1 MLIHYKKP
9 GGILANYIDHFWEKK
24 MENEAD
30 IPYEVETIFPEDQ
43 VVITFSLGN
52 AYFRAV
58 QTPKDFQPIESAI
71 IESLHTFPTYYKHQ
85 VGNHIFGIKFKL
97 GGLACFCSVPF
108 KNFNNTNADISHFLG
123 ASSVGLISII
133 KNSNSFEERIGL
145 FEQFISPLLIENRT
159 KKWERLNQFVELL
172 ESEHQEINA
181 ALYKTITRS
190 FIELTGI
197 TPKEYLQ
204 IKRINQS
211 LAYFAQNKSSKN
223 QELAE
228 MLGFYDTA
236 HFNHTFKK
244 FTGKT
249 PQSFVSEIEKME
261 PNEFIEE
268 FKQYISPEHLLYY
281 SSKKHS

>member
-9 GGILANYIDHFWEKK
+9 EGLLATYIDHYWEKK
-24 MENEAD
+24 MEDEQD

-43 VVITFSLGN
+43 LVITFSLGN
-52 AYFRAV
+52 TYFRAV
-58 QTPKDFQPIESAI
+58 QNPVDFSPISGAT
-71 IESLHTFPTYYKHQ
+71 IEALHTLPTYYKHQ

-97 GGLACFCSVPF
+97 GGLACFTALSF
-108 KNFNNTNADISHFLG
+108 KNFNNENVALDKFLG
-123 ASSVGLISII
+123 SDTNNWLGKLTNLQTFEDRISQ
-133 KNSNSFEERIGL
+133 FEHFFLPLFLSERD
-145 FEQFISPLLIENRT
+145 
-159 KKWERLNQFVELL
+159 KKWKRLQGFVDIL
-172 ESEHQEINA
+172 ESQTDINA
-181 ALYKTITRS
+181 ANYKTITRS

-228 MLGFYDTA
+228 LLGFYDTA

-249 PQSFVSEIEKME
+249 PQSFVTEIEQMQ

-281 SSKKHS
+281 SSKKHK

>member
-9 GGILANYIDHFWEKK
+9 EGILSNYIDHFWEKK
-24 MENEAD
+24 MNNASD

-52 AYFRAV
+52 AYFRAIQIPV
-58 QTPKDFQPIESAI
+58 DFNPIEGAL
-71 IESLHTFPTYYKHQ
+71 IESLHTYPTYYKHQ

-97 GGLACFCSVPF
+97 GGLACFSLKPF
-108 KNFNNTNADISHFLG
+108 KNFINTNSILSQFLDNSTSVYSDIKQ
-123 ASSVGLISII
+123 VET
-133 KNSNSFEERIGL
+133 FEERIIL
-145 FEQFISPLLIENRT
+145 FEKYITPLLITARANKWNR
-159 KKWERLNQFVELL
+159 LIQFVEIL
-172 ESEHQEINA
+172 ESGQEINA

-190 FIELTGI
+190 FIEMTGI

-223 QELAE
+223 QELADL
-228 MLGFYDTA
+228 LGFYDTA

-249 PQSFVSEIEKME
+249 PQSFVTEIENMKAS
-261 PNEFIEE
+261 EFIDE

-281 SSKKHS
+281 STKKHS

>member
-9 GGILANYIDHFWEKK
+9 EGLLATYIDHYWEKK
-24 MENEAD
+24 MENESD

-43 VVITFSLGN
+43 LVITFSLGN
-52 AYFRAV
+52 TYYRAV
-58 QTPKDFQPIESAI
+58 QNPKEFAPISDAT
-71 IESLHTFPTYYKHQ
+71 IEALHTLPTYYKHQ

-97 GGLACFCSVPF
+97 GGLACFSNLSF
-108 KNFNNTNADISHFLG
+108 KNFNNENVPIDKFLG
-123 ASSVGLISII
+123 QESNAWLAQLQNLKTFEDRISQ
-133 KNSNSFEERIGL
+133 FEEL
-145 FEQFISPLLIENRT
+145 FLPLFLPDRA
-159 KKWERLNQFVELL
+159 KKWNRLQDFVETLG
-172 ESEHQEINA
+172 SQTEINA
-181 ALYKTITRS
+181 AQYKTITRA

-228 MLGFYDTA
+228 LLGFYDTA

-249 PQSFVSEIEKME
+249 PQSFVTEIEQMQ

-281 SSKKHS
+281 SSKKHQ

>member
-1 MLIHYKKP
+1 MCIR
-9 GGILANYIDHFWEKK
+9 D
-24 MENEAD
+24 
-30 IPYEVETIFPEDQ
+30 
-43 VVITFSLGN
+43 
-52 AYFRAV
+52 R
-58 QTPKDFQPIESAI
+58 
-71 IESLHTFPTYYKHQ
+71 
-85 VGNHIFGIKFKL
+85 
-97 GGLACFCSVPF
+97 
-108 KNFNNTNADISHFLG
+108 
-123 ASSVGLISII
+123 
-133 KNSNSFEERIGL
+133 ERIDFFIQFLEPL
-145 FEQFISPLLIENRT
+145 FIPARG
-159 KKWERLNQFVELL
+159 KKWLRLQEFVGVL
-172 ESEHQEINA
+172 ESQQDINA

-211 LAYFAQNKSSKN
+211 LAYFSQNKSSKN

-228 MLGFYDTA
+228 LLGFYDTA

-249 PQSFVSEIEKME
+249 PQSFVNEIEQMQ

-281 SSKKHS
+281 SSKKHQ

>member
-9 GGILANYIDHFWEKK
+9 EGLLATYIDHYWEKK
-24 MENEAD
+24 MENESD

-43 VVITFSLGN
+43 LVITFSLGN
-52 AYFRAV
+52 TYYRAV
-58 QTPKDFQPIESAI
+58 RNPKEFAPISDAT
-71 IESLHTFPTYYKHQ
+71 IEALHTLPTYYKHQ

-97 GGLACFCSVPF
+97 GGLACFSNLSF
-108 KNFNNTNADISHFLG
+108 KNFNNENVSIDKFLDQESNAWLAKLKNLKTFEDRISQ
-123 ASSVGLISII
+123 
-133 KNSNSFEERIGL
+133 FEEL
-145 FEQFISPLLIENRT
+145 FLPLFLPVRA
-159 KKWERLNQFVELL
+159 KKWNRLQEFVETLG
-172 ESEHQEINA
+172 SQTEINA
-181 ALYKTITRS
+181 AQYKTITRA

-228 MLGFYDTA
+228 LLGFYDTA

-249 PQSFVSEIEKME
+249 PQSFVSEIEQMQ

-281 SSKKHS
+281 SSKKHP

>member
-9 GGILANYIDHFWEKK
+9 EGILADFIDHYWEKK
-24 MENEAD
+24 MESAED

-52 AYFRAV
+52 VFYRAV
-58 QTPKDFQPIESAI
+58 QNPTDFLPINGSL
-71 IESLHTFPTYYKHQ
+71 IESLHTLPTYYKHQ

-97 GGLACFCSVPF
+97 GGLACFSTESF
-108 KNFNNTNADISHFLG
+108 KNFNNTNCSIDKFLIPPPQNFH
-123 ASSVGLISII
+123 SLLLR
-133 KNSNSFEERIGL
+133 SNSFEDRVQL
-145 FEQFISPLLIENRT
+145 FEDYFSPLLIQT
-159 KKWERLNQFVELL
+159 KIKKWERMNHFVEILK
-172 ESEHQEINA
+172 SDQDINA

-197 TPKEYLQ
+197 TPKDYLQ

-228 MLGFYDTA
+228 LLGFYDTA

-249 PQSFVSEIEKME
+249 PQTFVHEIEQMQ

-281 SSKKHS
+281 SSKKHT

>member
-9 GGILANYIDHFWEKK
+9 EGKLSEFIDHFWEKK
-24 MENEAD
+24 MEEQED

-43 VVITFSLGN
+43 LVITFSLGTT
-52 AYFRAV
+52 YYRAV
-58 QTPKDFQPIESAI
+58 QKPENFIPIEGAI
-71 IESLHTFPTYYKHQ
+71 IEALHTQTTYYKHQ

-97 GGLACFCSVPF
+97 GGLACFSAESF
-108 KNFNNTNADISHFLG
+108 KNFNNINVPLEKYLG
-123 ASSVGLISII
+123 ATAEILLPNL
-133 KNSNSFEERIGL
+133 KKLTTFEERISKFTQFLEPL
-145 FEQFISPLLIENRT
+145 FLEDRE
-159 KKWERLNQFVELL
+159 KKWKRLQEFVEVL
-172 ESEHQEINA
+172 ESQKDINA

-228 MLGFYDTA
+228 LLGFYDTA

-249 PQSFVSEIEKME
+249 PQSFVNEIEQMQ

-268 FKQYISPEHLLYY
+268 FRQYISPEHLLYY
-281 SSKKHS
+281 SSKKHQ

>member
-1 MLIHYKKP
+1 
-9 GGILANYIDHFWEKK
+9 
-24 MENEAD
+24 MEDQDD

-43 VVITFSLGN
+43 LVITFSLGN
-52 AYFRAV
+52 TYYRAI
-58 QTPKDFQPIESAI
+58 QKPENFIPIDGAI
-71 IESLHTFPTYYKHQ
+71 VEALHTQTTYYKHQ

-97 GGLACFCSVPF
+97 GGLACFSAESF
-108 KNFNNTNADISHFLG
+108 KNFNNINAPLAKYLG
-123 ASSVGLISII
+123 ASADLLLPNVQKLAT
-133 KNSNSFEERIGL
+133 FEERII
-145 FEQFISPLLIENRT
+145 QFTEFLEPLILADRV
-159 KKWERLNQFVELL
+159 KKWKRLQGFVEVL
-172 ESEHQEINA
+172 ESHQDINA

-197 TPKEYLQ
+197 TPKDYLQ

-228 MLGFYDTA
+228 LLGFYDTA

-249 PQSFVSEIEKME
+249 PQSFVNEIDQMQ

-281 SSKKHS
+281 SSKKHQ

>member
-9 GGILANYIDHFWEKK
+9 EGLLAEYIDHFWEKK
-24 MENEAD
+24 MEDQDD

-43 VVITFSLGN
+43 LVITFSLGN
-52 AYFRAV
+52 TYYRAI
-58 QTPKDFQPIESAI
+58 QKPENFIPIDGAI
-71 IESLHTFPTYYKHQ
+71 VEALHTQTTYYKHQ

-97 GGLACFCSVPF
+97 GGLACFSAESF
-108 KNFNNTNADISHFLG
+108 KNFNNINAPLAKYLG
-123 ASSVGLISII
+123 ASADLLLPNVQKLST
-133 KNSNSFEERIGL
+133 FEERII
-145 FEQFISPLLIENRT
+145 QFTEFLEPLILADRV
-159 KKWERLNQFVELL
+159 KKWKRLQGFVEVL
-172 ESEHQEINA
+172 ESHQDINA

-197 TPKEYLQ
+197 TPKDYLQ

-228 MLGFYDTA
+228 LLGFYDTA

-249 PQSFVSEIEKME
+249 PQSFVNEIDQMQ

-281 SSKKHS
+281 SSKKHQ

>member
-9 GGILANYIDHFWEKK
+9 EGILANYIDHYWEKK
-24 MENEAD
+24 MENMED
-30 IPYEVETIFPEDQ
+30 FPYEVETIFPEDQ

-52 AYFRAV
+52 TYYRSV
-58 QTPKDFQPIESAI
+58 QKPEDFSPIEGAI
-71 IESLHTFPTYYKHQ
+71 IESLHTLPTYYKHQ

-97 GGLACFCSVPF
+97 GGLACFTAESF
-108 KNFNNTNADISHFLG
+108 KNFNNTNCEINQYLHKPATDLLARLTAC
-123 ASSVGLISII
+123 ASFEQRINLFENYIEDQLISS
-133 KNSNSFEERIGL
+133 K
-145 FEQFISPLLIENRT
+145 T
-159 KKWERLNQFVELL
+159 KKWERLNSFVDIL
-172 ESEHQEINA
+172 ESDQDINA

-228 MLGFYDTA
+228 LLGFYDTA

-249 PQSFVSEIEKME
+249 PQSFVQEIEQMQ

-281 SSKKHS
+281 SSKKHN

>member
-9 GGILANYIDHFWEKK
+9 EGILSNYIDHFWEKK
-24 MENEAD
+24 MNDASD

-52 AYFRAV
+52 AYFRAIQIPV
-58 QTPKDFQPIESAI
+58 DFNPIEGAL
-71 IESLHTFPTYYKHQ
+71 IESLHTYPTYYKHQ

-97 GGLACFCSVPF
+97 GGLACFSLKPF
-108 KNFNNTNADISHFLG
+108 KNFINTNSILSQFLDNSTSVYSDIKQ
-123 ASSVGLISII
+123 VET
-133 KNSNSFEERIGL
+133 FEERIIL
-145 FEQFISPLLIENRT
+145 FEKYITPLLITARANKWNR
-159 KKWERLNQFVELL
+159 LIQFVEIL
-172 ESEHQEINA
+172 ESGQEINA

-190 FIELTGI
+190 FIEMTGI

-223 QELAE
+223 QELADL
-228 MLGFYDTA
+228 LGFYDTA

-249 PQSFVSEIEKME
+249 PQSFVTEIENMKAS
-261 PNEFIEE
+261 EFIDE

-281 SSKKHS
+281 STKKHS

>member
-9 GGILANYIDHFWEKK
+9 EGLLATYIDHYWEKK
-24 MENEAD
+24 MENESD

-43 VVITFSLGN
+43 LVITFSLGN
-52 AYFRAV
+52 TYYRAV
-58 QTPKDFQPIESAI
+58 RNPKEFAPISDAT
-71 IESLHTFPTYYKHQ
+71 IEALHTLPTYYKHQ

-97 GGLACFCSVPF
+97 GGLACFSNLSF
-108 KNFNNTNADISHFLG
+108 KNFNNENVSIDKFLDQESNAWLAKLKNLKTFEDRISQ
-123 ASSVGLISII
+123 
-133 KNSNSFEERIGL
+133 FEEL
-145 FEQFISPLLIENRT
+145 FLPLFLPDRA
-159 KKWERLNQFVELL
+159 KKWNRLQDFVETLG
-172 ESEHQEINA
+172 SQTEINA
-181 ALYKTITRS
+181 AQYKTITRA

-228 MLGFYDTA
+228 LLGFYDTA

-249 PQSFVSEIEKME
+249 PQSFVSEIEQMQ

-281 SSKKHS
+281 SSKKHP

>member
-9 GGILANYIDHFWEKK
+9 EGLLAEYIDHFWEKK
-24 MENEAD
+24 MEDQAD

-43 VVITFSLGN
+43 LVITFSLGN
-52 AYFRAV
+52 TYYRAV
-58 QTPKDFQPIESAI
+58 QKPENFIPIDGAI
-71 IESLHTFPTYYKHQ
+71 IEALHTHTTYYKHQ

-97 GGLACFCSVPF
+97 GGLACFSTESF
-108 KNFNNTNADISHFLG
+108 KNFNNINAPLG
-123 ASSVGLISII
+123 QYLGVSADLLLPNLQ
-133 KNSNSFEERIGL
+133 KLATFEERITKFIEFLEPL
-145 FEQFISPLLIENRT
+145 FRADRG
-159 KKWERLNQFVELL
+159 KKWKRMQEFVDVL
-172 ESEHQEINA
+172 ESQQDINA

-190 FIELTGI
+190 FIELAGI
-197 TPKEYLQ
+197 TPKDYLQ

-228 MLGFYDTA
+228 LLGFYDTA

-249 PQSFVSEIEKME
+249 PQSFVNEIEQMQ

-268 FKQYISPEHLLYY
+268 FRQYISPEHLLYY
-281 SSKKHS
+281 SSKKHQ

>member
-9 GGILANYIDHFWEKK
+9 EGLLAEYIDHFWEKK
-24 MENEAD
+24 MEDQDD

-43 VVITFSLGN
+43 LVITFSLGN
-52 AYFRAV
+52 TYYRAI
-58 QTPKDFQPIESAI
+58 QKPENFIPIDGAI
-71 IESLHTFPTYYKHQ
+71 VEALHTQTTYYKHQ

-97 GGLACFCSVPF
+97 GGLACFSAESF
-108 KNFNNTNADISHFLG
+108 KNFNNINAPLAKYLG
-123 ASSVGLISII
+123 ASADLLLPKVQKLAT
-133 KNSNSFEERIGL
+133 FEERII
-145 FEQFISPLLIENRT
+145 QFTEFLEPLILADRV
-159 KKWERLNQFVELL
+159 KKWKRLQGFVEVL
-172 ESEHQEINA
+172 ESHQDINA

-197 TPKEYLQ
+197 TPKDYLQ

-228 MLGFYDTA
+228 LLGFYDTA

-249 PQSFVSEIEKME
+249 PQSFVNEIDQMQ

-268 FKQYISPEHLLYY
+268 FRQYISPEHLLYY
-281 SSKKHS
+281 SSKKHQ

>member
-9 GGILANYIDHFWEKK
+9 EGLLAEYIDHFWEKK
-24 MENEAD
+24 MEDQDD

-43 VVITFSLGN
+43 LVITFSLGN
-52 AYFRAV
+52 TYYRAI
-58 QTPKDFQPIESAI
+58 QKPENFIPIDGAI
-71 IESLHTFPTYYKHQ
+71 VEALHTQTTYYKHQ

-97 GGLACFCSVPF
+97 GGLACFSAESF
-108 KNFNNTNADISHFLG
+108 KNFNNINAPLAKYLG
-123 ASSVGLISII
+123 ASADLLLPNVQKLAT
-133 KNSNSFEERIGL
+133 FEERII
-145 FEQFISPLLIENRT
+145 QFTEFLEPLILADRV
-159 KKWERLNQFVELL
+159 KKWKRLQGFVEVL
-172 ESEHQEINA
+172 ESHQDINA

-197 TPKEYLQ
+197 TPKDYLQ

-228 MLGFYDTA
+228 LLGFYDTA

-249 PQSFVSEIEKME
+249 PQSFVNEIDQMQ

-281 SSKKHS
+281 SSKKHQ

>member
-9 GGILANYIDHFWEKK
+9 EGLLATYIDHYWEKK
-24 MENEAD
+24 MSVDED

-43 VVITFSLGN
+43 LVLTFSLGN
-52 AYFRAV
+52 AYQRAV
-58 QTPKDFQPIESAI
+58 QKPEAFMPIYGAT
-71 IESLHTFPTYYKHQ
+71 IEALHTLPTYYKHQ

-97 GGLACFCSVPF
+97 GGLACFSAMSF
-108 KNFNNTNADISHFLG
+108 KNFNNLNTPIETFLG
-123 ASSVGLISII
+123 VDSTHWLSPLQNLATFEDRIELFERLFQPLFLSSRDKKWKRLQEFVEILS
-133 KNSNSFEERIGL
+133 SNS
-145 FEQFISPLLIENRT
+145 
-159 KKWERLNQFVELL
+159 
-172 ESEHQEINA
+172 EINA
-181 ALYKTITRS
+181 ARYKTITRS

-228 MLGFYDTA
+228 LLGFYDTA

-249 PQSFVSEIEKME
+249 PQSFVTEIEQMQ

-281 SSKKHS
+281 SSKKHQ

>member
-9 GGILANYIDHFWEKK
+9 EGLLATYIDHYWEKK
-24 MENEAD
+24 MEDESD

-43 VVITFSLGN
+43 LVITFSLGN
-52 AYFRAV
+52 DYYRAV
-58 QTPKDFQPIESAI
+58 QNPVEFTPILGATIEA
-71 IESLHTFPTYYKHQ
+71 LHTFPTYYKHQ
-85 VGNHIFGIKFKL
+85 VGNHIFGIKFNL
-97 GGLACFCSVPF
+97 GGLACFSNLGF
-108 KNFNNTNADISHFLG
+108 KNFNNENVPLDKFLG
-123 ASSVGLISII
+123 QESNGWLTQLKNLKTFEDRISL
-133 KNSNSFEERIGL
+133 FEEL
-145 FEQFISPLLIENRT
+145 FLPLFLPERA
-159 KKWERLNQFVELL
+159 KKWNRLQEFVKTLT
-172 ESEHQEINA
+172 SQSDINA
-181 ALYKTITRS
+181 AQYKTITRA

-228 MLGFYDTA
+228 LLGFYDTA

-249 PQSFVSEIEKME
+249 PQSFVSQIEQMQ
-261 PNEFIEE
+261 PNEFVEE

-281 SSKKHS
+281 SSKKHQ

>member
-9 GGILANYIDHFWEKK
+9 EGFLSEYIDHFWEKK
-24 MENEAD
+24 MEDQED

-43 VVITFSLGN
+43 LVITFSLGN
-52 AYFRAV
+52 TYYRAI
-58 QTPKDFQPIESAI
+58 QKPEDFIPIEGDI
-71 IESLHTFPTYYKHQ
+71 IEALHTQTTYYKHQ

-97 GGLACFCSVPF
+97 GGLACFSSISF
-108 KNFNNTNADISHFLG
+108 KNFNNINVPLENFLG
-123 ASSVGLISII
+123 KASNYLLPELQ
-133 KNSNSFEERIGL
+133 KLPTFEERIDL
-145 FEQFISPLLIENRT
+145 FIQFLEPLFNANRA
-159 KKWERLNQFVELL
+159 KKWLRLQEFVGVL
-172 ESEHQEINA
+172 ESQQEINA

-228 MLGFYDTA
+228 LLGFYDTA

-249 PQSFVSEIEKME
+249 PQSFVNEIEQMQS
-261 PNEFIEE
+261 NEFIEE

-281 SSKKHS
+281 SSKKHQ

>member
-9 GGILANYIDHFWEKK
+9 EGDLAKYIDHFWEKK
-24 MENEAD
+24 MEKEED

-52 AYFRAV
+52 TYFRAV
-58 QTPKDFQPIESAI
+58 QNPTQFEPISGAI
-71 IESLHTFPTYYKHQ
+71 VESLHTLPTYYKHQ
-85 VGNHIFGIKFKL
+85 VGNHIFGIKFNL
-97 GGLACFCSVPF
+97 GGLACFCNTPF

-123 ASSVGLISII
+123 EASSVLLPQLVAS
-133 KNSNSFEERIGL
+133 KTFEDRIQIFGN
-145 FEQFISPLLIENRT
+145 FISPLLLETRI
-159 KKWERLNQFVELL
+159 KKWERLHQFVNVL
-172 ESEHQEINA
+172 ESEQEINA
-181 ALYKTITRS
+181 SLYKTITRS

-211 LAYFAQNKSSKN
+211 LAYFAQHKSSKN
-223 QELAE
+223 QELADL
-228 MLGFYDTA
+228 LGFYDTA

>member
-1 MLIHYKKP
+1 MVIHYKKP
-9 GGILANYIDHFWEKK
+9 EGFLSEYIDHFWEKK
-24 MENEAD
+24 MEDEED

-43 VVITFSLGN
+43 LVITFSLGN
-52 AYFRAV
+52 TYYRAILK
-58 QTPKDFQPIESAI
+58 PEDFIPIEGDI
-71 IESLHTFPTYYKHQ
+71 IEALHTQTTYYKHQ

-97 GGLACFCSVPF
+97 GGLACFSSESF
-108 KNFNNTNADISHFLG
+108 KNFNNINVPLENFLG
-123 ASSVGLISII
+123 KASNYLLPELQ
-133 KNSNSFEERIGL
+133 KLPTFEERIDL
-145 FEQFISPLLIENRT
+145 FIQFLEPLFNADRA
-159 KKWERLNQFVELL
+159 KKWLRLQEFVGVL
-172 ESEHQEINA
+172 ESQQEINA
-181 ALYKTITRS
+181 AFYKTITRS

-228 MLGFYDTA
+228 LLGFYDTA

-249 PQSFVSEIEKME
+249 PQSFVNEIEQMQS
-261 PNEFIEE
+261 NEFIEE

-281 SSKKHS
+281 SSKKHQ

>member
-9 GGILANYIDHFWEKK
+9 EGILSHYIDHFWEKK
-24 MENEAD
+24 MNDEND

-52 AYFRAV
+52 AYYRAIQIPV
-58 QTPKDFQPIESAI
+58 DFKPIEGAL
-71 IESLHTFPTYYKHQ
+71 IESLHTYPTYYKHQ

-97 GGLACFCSVPF
+97 GGLACFSFSSF
-108 KNFNNTNADISHFLG
+108 KNFNNTNSILSQFLDN
-123 ASSVGLISII
+123 STPVYNEIKQVG
-133 KNSNSFEERIGL
+133 NFEERIIL
-145 FEQFISPLLIENRT
+145 FEKYITPLLLTVRAD
-159 KKWERLNQFVELL
+159 KWNRLNQFIEIL
-172 ESEHQEINA
+172 ESGQEINP

-190 FIELTGI
+190 FIEMTGI

-223 QELAE
+223 QELADL
-228 MLGFYDTA
+228 LGFYDTA

-249 PQSFVSEIEKME
+249 PQSFVTEIENMKE
-261 PNEFIEE
+261 SEFIDE

-281 SSKKHS
+281 STKKHS

>member
-9 GGILANYIDHFWEKK
+9 EGLLATYIDHFWEKK
-24 MENEAD
+24 MEDASD

-52 AYFRAV
+52 TYYRAV
-58 QTPKDFQPIESAI
+58 QKPENFCPINGAI
-71 IESLHTFPTYYKHQ
+71 IEALHTLPTYYKHQ

-97 GGLACFCSVPF
+97 GGLSCFSTTSF
-108 KNFNNTNADISHFLG
+108 KNFNNLNTELENYLG
-123 ASSVGLISII
+123 PSSEELLTKLGSLTT
-133 KNSNSFEERIGL
+133 FEERVDL
-145 FEQFISPLLIENRT
+145 FERYLEPLFLAERDI
-159 KKWERLNQFVELL
+159 KWKRLQEFVKLL
-172 ESEHQEINA
+172 ESQVEISSA
-181 ALYKTITRS
+181 RYKTITRS

-204 IKRINQS
+204 IRRINQS
-211 LAYFAQNKSSKN
+211 LAYFAHNKSSKN

-228 MLGFYDTA
+228 LLGFYDTA

-249 PQSFVSEIEKME
+249 PQSFVSEIEQMQ

-281 SSKKHS
+281 SSKKHK

>member
-9 GGILANYIDHFWEKK
+9 EGVLAHYIDHFWEKK
-24 MENEAD
+24 MENEDD

-52 AYFRAV
+52 TYYRAV
-58 QTPKDFQPIESAI
+58 QTPNKFEPIQGAI
-71 IESLHTFPTYYKHQ
+71 VESLHTLPTYYKHQ
-85 VGNHIFGIKFKL
+85 VGNHIFGIKFNL

-108 KNFNNTNADISHFLG
+108 KNYNNTNADISQFLG
-123 ASSVGLISII
+123 DASSGLLPELLEST
-133 KNSNSFEERIGL
+133 SFEDRINI
-145 FEQFISPLLIENRT
+145 FEKFITPLILENRV
-159 KKWERLNQFVELL
+159 KKWDRLNQFVAIL
-172 ESEHQEINA
+172 ESEEEINT

-211 LAYFAQNKSSKN
+211 LAYFAQHKSSKN
-223 QELAE
+223 QELADL
-228 MLGFYDTA
+228 LGFYDTA

-261 PNEFIEE
+261 PNEFIDE

>member
-9 GGILANYIDHFWEKK
+9 EGFLSEYIDHFWEKK
-24 MENEAD
+24 MEDQED

-43 VVITFSLGN
+43 LVITFSLGN
-52 AYFRAV
+52 PYHRAV
-58 QTPKDFQPIESAI
+58 QKPEDFSPIQGAI
-71 IESLHTFPTYYKHQ
+71 IEALHTQTTYYKHQ

-97 GGLACFCSVPF
+97 GGLACFSSESF
-108 KNFNNTNADISHFLG
+108 KNFNNINSPIEKYFGL
-123 ASSVGLISII
+123 ASNYLLPALQSLST
-133 KNSNSFEERIGL
+133 FEERIDL
-145 FEQFISPLLIENRT
+145 FVQFLEPLFIPARG
-159 KKWERLNQFVELL
+159 KKWLRLQEFVSVL
-172 ESEHQEINA
+172 ESQQEINA

-228 MLGFYDTA
+228 LLGFYDTA

-249 PQSFVSEIEKME
+249 PQSFVNEIEQMQS
-261 PNEFIEE
+261 NEFIEE

-281 SSKKHS
+281 SSKKHQ

>member
-9 GGILANYIDHFWEKK
+9 EGILANYIDHYWEKK
-24 MENEAD
+24 MENMED

-52 AYFRAV
+52 TYYRSV
-58 QTPKDFQPIESAI
+58 QKPEDFSPIEGAI
-71 IESLHTFPTYYKHQ
+71 IESLHTLPTYYKHQ

-97 GGLACFCSVPF
+97 GGLACFTAESF
-108 KNFNNTNADISHFLG
+108 KNFNNTNCEINQYLHKPTTDLLSRLTAC
-123 ASSVGLISII
+123 ASFEQRINLFENYIEDQLISS
-133 KNSNSFEERIGL
+133 K
-145 FEQFISPLLIENRT
+145 T
-159 KKWERLNQFVELL
+159 KKWERLNSFVDIL
-172 ESEHQEINA
+172 ESDQDINA

-228 MLGFYDTA
+228 LLGFYDTA

-249 PQSFVSEIEKME
+249 PQSFVQEIEQMQ

-281 SSKKHS
+281 SSKKHN

>member
-9 GGILANYIDHFWEKK
+9 EGILATYIDHYWEKK
-24 MENEAD
+24 MEDISD

-52 AYFRAV
+52 TYYRSV
-58 QTPKDFQPIESAI
+58 QKPEDFSPIEGAI
-71 IESLHTFPTYYKHQ
+71 IESLHTLPTYYKHQ

-97 GGLACFCSVPF
+97 GGLACFSHESF
-108 KNFNNTNADISHFLG
+108 KNFNNKNCPLENLLIKPNEYFL
-123 ASSVGLISII
+123 ANLLMAQKFEDRIQL
-133 KNSNSFEERIGL
+133 FEEYFTPQL
-145 FEQFISPLLIENRT
+145 VESKV
-159 KKWERLNQFVELL
+159 KKWNRLNHFVQIL
-172 ESEHQEINA
+172 ESDQEINA

-211 LAYFAQNKSSKN
+211 LAYFAQHKSSKN

-228 MLGFYDTA
+228 LLGFYDTA

-249 PQSFVSEIEKME
+249 PQSFVHEIEQMQ

>member
-9 GGILANYIDHFWEKK
+9 EGILSNYIDHFWEKK
-24 MENEAD
+24 MNDESD

-52 AYFRAV
+52 SYYRAV
-58 QTPKDFQPIESAI
+58 QNPLDFKPITGAI
-71 IESLHTFPTYYKHQ
+71 VESLHTFPTYYKHQ
-85 VGNHIFGIKFKL
+85 VGNHIFGVKFKL
-97 GGLACFCSVPF
+97 GGLACFSLKPF
-108 KNFNNTNADISHFLG
+108 KDFI
-123 ASSVGLISII
+123 
-133 KNSNSFEERIGL
+133 NSNTFLDQILGDSSILYNDIKRVETFEERILL
-145 FEQFISPLLIENRT
+145 FEKFISPLMIPAREN
-159 KKWERLNQFVELL
+159 KWNRLNQFVEIL
-172 ESEHQEINA
+172 ESGQEINP

-190 FIELTGI
+190 FLEMTGI

-223 QELAE
+223 QELADL
-228 MLGFYDTA
+228 LGFYDTA

-249 PQSFVSEIEKME
+249 PQSFVTEIENMQ
-261 PNEFIEE
+261 PSEFIDE

-281 SSKKHS
+281 SSKKHP

>member
-9 GGILANYIDHFWEKK
+9 EGILANYIDHYWEKK
-24 MENEAD
+24 MENLED

-52 AYFRAV
+52 TYYRSV
-58 QTPKDFQPIESAI
+58 QKPEDFSPIEGAI
-71 IESLHTFPTYYKHQ
+71 IESLHTLPTYYKHQ

-97 GGLACFCSVPF
+97 GGLACFTAESF
-108 KNFNNTNADISHFLG
+108 KNFNNTNCEINQYLHKPITDLLSKLIAC
-123 ASSVGLISII
+123 ASFEQRINLFENYIEGQLISS
-133 KNSNSFEERIGL
+133 K
-145 FEQFISPLLIENRT
+145 T
-159 KKWERLNQFVELL
+159 KKWERLNSFVNIL
-172 ESEHQEINA
+172 ESDQDINA

-228 MLGFYDTA
+228 LLGFYDTA

-249 PQSFVSEIEKME
+249 PQSFVQEIEQMQ

-281 SSKKHS
+281 SSKKHN